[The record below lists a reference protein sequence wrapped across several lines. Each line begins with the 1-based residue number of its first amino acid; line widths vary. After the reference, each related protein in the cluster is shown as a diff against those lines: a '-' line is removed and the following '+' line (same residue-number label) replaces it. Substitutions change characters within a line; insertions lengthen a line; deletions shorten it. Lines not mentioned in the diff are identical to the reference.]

1 MRFVNS
7 LARTL
12 VSGTVASMASTAAL
26 AIRGKKEKRSSLAP
40 INAIRHWVRG
50 KGTTRRRDVTL
61 GHTLLGYGIHHA
73 SSILWATAY
82 EKWLERQPHKLSSS
96 KILLGAGATAGLA
109 CFIDRKLI
117 PKRLKPD
124 YEKHLSRR
132 ALVTTYSTF
141 ALGLA
146 APALLKRNL
155 RRRRIK

>member
-26 AIRGKKEKRSSLAP
+26 AIRGKKEKPSSRP
-40 INAIRHWVRG
+40 INAISHWVQG
-50 KGTTRRRDVTL
+50 KGTTRHRDVTV

-117 PKRLKPD
+117 PKRLQPD
-124 YEKHLSRR
+124 NEKHLSRR
-132 ALVTTYSTF
+132 ALVTSYSTF

-155 RRRRIK
+155 SRRRRIK